1 MTMIEFLPPANKW
14 NCPIDVIFLS
24 QKIGLIIHW
33 LLSCVD
39 LLVDT
44 HYKVGFD

>member
-14 NCPIDVIFLS
+14 NCPIDAIFLS

-39 LLVDT
+39 LLVDP
-44 HYKVGFD
+44 HYKDRLD